1 MSYKPTELTIA
12 GQKFSIVY
20 KTMDEYGE
28 LHFDKKK
35 IYISNRIKGQVLLD
49 TIVHE
54 AFHAMLS
61 ISGIAYILE
70 DAHEQLEEALVRAYE
85 NILAPFIIEQQKEF
99 AKK

>member
-12 GQKFSIVY
+12 GQKFSIEY

-35 IYISNRIKGQVLLD
+35 IYISNLIKDQVLLD

-61 ISGIAYILE
+61 ISGLAYILE

-85 NILAPFIIEQQKEF
+85 NILAPFITEQQKRF
-99 AKK
+99 TKK